1 MNTFITNKYGIPSY
15 YHFSGML
22 DFKFKEFLEGL
33 NLQLLVIN
41 KKSKNGDALPDQLK
55 INRVDMWN
63 LNLVMDYRF

>member
-1 MNTFITNKYGIPSY
+1 MNTFKTNKYGIPSY
-15 YHFSGML
+15 YQFSGML
-22 DFKFKEFLEGL
+22 DFRFKEFLQGL

-41 KKSKNGDALPDQLK
+41 KKPKNGDLPDQLR